1 MARSRSINYIT
12 TDLKYDRSNRAPAF
26 GAFPSARRLAN
37 ATWTGL
43 KMEIETEGTTS
54 KFQRQ
59 LVSRETLGN
68 FCVSSRSKRSLSL
81 IRTKTLFRKLSI
93 YLRTSAS
100 STPFTLFFF
109 SFPFAR
115 LLFFFFVFTSSL
127 SHSLPLFLT
136 LFFSIQSHRAH
147 SDGGCF
153 FFFFLFLS
161 SKYRVTSCPRF
172 LRVSVLQDKTIRV
185 SSCHL
190 STFVQLR
197 KPKNGNS
204 QIRVVQRKV
213 R

>member
-115 LLFFFFVFTSSL
+115 LLFFFFCFHKLSLSLSPPL
-127 SHSLPLFLT
+127 SHSILLDPVTSRAQRRGLFL
-136 LFFSIQSHRAH
+136 
-147 SDGGCF
+147 
-153 FFFFLFLS
+153 FFFLFLS